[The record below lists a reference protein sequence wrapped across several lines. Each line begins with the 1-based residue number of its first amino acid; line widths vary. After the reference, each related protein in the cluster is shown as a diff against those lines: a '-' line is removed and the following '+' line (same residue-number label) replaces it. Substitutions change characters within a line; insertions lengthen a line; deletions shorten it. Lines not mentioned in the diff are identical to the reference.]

1 MSKYDNLD
9 PRTLAAQALG
19 WEDPSTGAVVPPVQF
34 ATTFTRLP
42 DHGQREYFYARY
54 GSPNAVHAEA
64 VLAELEGAAA
74 ALSFASGLAAC
85 TAPFHALMQGDHVVC
100 AKPVYHGVIAWLEEF
115 AEARGLEVG
124 YFANGD
130 LDALKAAII
139 PGRTKIVWLESPANP
154 MWSVIDIAAAAKIV
168 HEGGA
173 LLAIDSTCATPVLTK
188 PLELGADIVCHAATK
203 YLGGHSDVLA
213 GMLATREVTDFW
225 RRIEDHRRLAGSTLG
240 AMEAYLLTRGM
251 RTLFLRVER
260 QCANA
265 MKVAEYLAAHPKVA
279 RVRYPGL
286 KSDPYHAIAA
296 KQMQGGFGGM
306 LSFEPKGGREEAIRV
321 VTSCK
326 VFKAATSLGGVES
339 LIEHRRTS
347 EGKTKTDT
355 PEALI
360 RISVG
365 IEAAEDLIADLD
377 AALARI

>member
-1 MSKYDNLD
+1 MSKHGNLD

-54 GSPNAVHAEA
+54 ASPNAMHAEA

-100 AKPVYHGVIAWLEEF
+100 AKPVYHGVIAWLEAF

-154 MWSVIDIAAAAKIV
+154 LWSVIDIAAAAKIV

-306 LSFEPKGGREEAIRV
+306 LSFEPQGGREEAIRV

>member
-1 MSKYDNLD
+1 M
-9 PRTLAAQALG
+9 
-19 WEDPSTGAVVPPVQF
+19 
-34 ATTFTRLP
+34 
-42 DHGQREYFYARY
+42 
-54 GSPNAVHAEA
+54 
-64 VLAELEGAAA
+64 
-74 ALSFASGLAAC
+74 
-85 TAPFHALMQGDHVVC
+85 
-100 AKPVYHGVIAWLEEF
+100 
-115 AEARGLEVG
+115 
-124 YFANGD
+124 
-130 LDALKAAII
+130 
-139 PGRTKIVWLESPANP
+139 
-154 MWSVIDIAAAAKIV
+154 
-168 HEGGA
+168 
-173 LLAIDSTCATPVLTK
+173 
-188 PLELGADIVCHAATK
+188 
-203 YLGGHSDVLA
+203 LA

-265 MKVAEYLAAHPKVA
+265 MKVAEFLAAHPKVT

-286 KSDPYHAIAA
+286 KDDPFHAIAA
-296 KQMQGGFGGM
+296 KQMKGGFGGM
-306 LSFEPKGGREEAIRV
+306 LSFEPRGGREEAIRV
-321 VTSCK
+321 VTACK

-347 EGKTKTDT
+347 EGKTKTET